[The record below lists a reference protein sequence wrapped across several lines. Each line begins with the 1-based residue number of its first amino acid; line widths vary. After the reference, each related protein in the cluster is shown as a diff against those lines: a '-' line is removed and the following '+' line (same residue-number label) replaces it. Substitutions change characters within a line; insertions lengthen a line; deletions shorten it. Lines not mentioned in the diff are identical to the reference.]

1 VRDRREVHVRT
12 ERIAVAMLLALA
24 SCGPSGERA
33 RPQRSLESDLPPAQL
48 TVKAQYHTYSQGA
61 QNQLAPW
68 ISLVNTGAAPV
79 PLQRVTV
86 RYWFTSDGDQELHH
100 WCDYAPL
107 GCGNVTARFVRL
119 AAPVPQADTYLEL
132 GFAPGAGDL
141 APGQATGELYQR
153 ISKSDWTAFD
163 QANDHSYDGSHW
175 ALADAPRITVY
186 VDGQLV
192 SGAAP
197 AGTDVDPGGDEI
209 TDAEY
214 AAFVRANNELGFDLL
229 KRLAAGG
236 EANLVY
242 SPASISFA
250 LGMAYVG
257 AGGTTR
263 TEMAQVLH
271 SQLSQGQAATAFGR
285 LASELATRDVAPYSG
300 EFGNRKELRL
310 RLADALWVQDGFAM
324 QPTYL
329 EALQT
334 RFGAPA
340 QLLDFAAAPDP
351 SRRTINDW
359 VAQATFDRIR
369 DLLGPGTIT
378 SQTRFVLTNALY
390 FKGSWATIF
399 VPQYTRTAA
408 FHPLSGPDTTAQMM
422 SVGLKQRLVYA
433 QGDGWQLVQ
442 LPYVGG
448 KLHMAIVLPDAGR
461 FAEIR
466 DGLSAAWLAEADAA
480 AGLPEVVLS
489 IPRFRIEPEAF
500 SLATLLG
507 ALGMEA
513 AFDPARADFT
523 GMSPVR
529 PLAISD
535 VIHKAYI
542 AVDEAGTEAAAATA
556 IIGVGATPDPPVYF
570 TANRPFVFLIRD
582 ASGAVL
588 FAGQVIQP

>member
-1 VRDRREVHVRT
+1 MRT

-33 RPQRSLESDLPPAQL
+33 APRSSTGSDLPPAQL
-48 TVKAQYHTYSQGA
+48 TVKAQYHTCYQGA
-61 QNQLAPW
+61 QNQLGPW
-68 ISLVNTGAAPV
+68 IALVNTGSAPV
-79 PLQRVTV
+79 PLERVTV
-86 RYWFTSDGDQELHH
+86 RYWFTADGDQELRY

-119 AAPVPQADTYLEL
+119 DAPVAQADTYLEL
-132 GFAPGAGDL
+132 GFTSGAGTLD
-141 APGQATGELYQR
+141 PGRGTGELYQR
-153 ISKSDWTAFD
+153 VAKADWSLFD
-163 QANDHSYDGSHW
+163 QADDHSYDGSHG
-175 ALADAPRITVY
+175 ALADNPRITVY

-197 AGTDVDPGGDEI
+197 SGTGIVDPGSTEI

-214 AAFVRANNELGFDLL
+214 AAFIQSNNELGFDLL
-229 KRLAAGG
+229 KRLAADG

-250 LGMAYVG
+250 LGMAYAG
-257 AGGTTR
+257 ADGTTR
-263 TEMAQVLH
+263 TELAQVLH
-271 SQLSQGQAATAFGR
+271 SQLSPGQAATAFGR
-285 LASELATRDVAPYSG
+285 LGGELATRDVAPFVG
-300 EFGNRKELRL
+300 EFGNRKELLL
-310 RLADALWVQDGFAM
+310 RLADALWVQSGFAM

-329 EALQT
+329 DALQT

-340 QLLDFAAAPDP
+340 QLLDFAAAPDA
-351 SRRTINDW
+351 SRLTINDW

-378 SQTRFVLTNALY
+378 PATRVVLTNAVY

-399 VPQYTRTAA
+399 VPQFTRAAA
-408 FHPLSGPDTTAQMM
+408 FHPLSGPDTTAMM
-422 SVGLKQRLVYA
+422 MATSTKQTMTYA
-433 QGDGWQLVQ
+433 QGDGWQLVE

-448 KLHMAIVLPDAGR
+448 KLAMTVVLPDAGR
-461 FAEIR
+461 FSEIR
-466 DGLSAAWLAEADAA
+466 DGLSAAWLAQADAS
-480 AGLPEVVLS
+480 AGPTDVILRF
-489 IPRFRIEPEAF
+489 PRFRIEPQAF
-500 SLATLLG
+500 SLADLLRS
-507 ALGMEA
+507 LGMVA

-523 GMSPVR
+523 GMSPAR

-535 VIHKAYI
+535 VVHKAYI

-556 IIGVGATPDPPVYF
+556 MIFAGATPGTPVYF
-570 TANRPFVFLIRD
+570 TADRPFVYLIRD

-588 FAGQVIQP
+588 FAGQVVQP